1 MPRSRTRASR
11 RAARLAAGLIPHQ
24 PEWTPGR
31 IGHLLRKIWKRF
43 AALERRRPRGD
54 ENVSRRERRRAI
66 AAEMNKWGAACLAQ
80 GPADDGD

>member
-1 MPRSRTRASR
+1 MPRSRTRAWI

-43 AALERRRPRGD
+43 AALEDRRTGRNG
-54 ENVSRRERRRAI
+54 NVDRRERRLAI
-66 AAEMNKWGAACLAQ
+66 KGAMDKWGATCVAESRASK
-80 GPADDGD
+80 AD